1 MGPGHFSAENNNLR
15 VLNMNTVVCLHMKL
29 CNLVLAGEK
38 NGAKQ
43 KSQPA
48 GPVFLSHS
56 TPVFNHLRTMV
67 VGKKLS
73 GRK

>member
-1 MGPGHFSAENNNLR
+1 MGN
-15 VLNMNTVVCLHMKL
+15 NMNTVVCLHMKL

-43 KSQPA
+43 MSQPA

-56 TPVFNHLRTMV
+56 TLWSTQDY
-67 VGKKLS
+67 G
-73 GRK
+73 GG

>member
-1 MGPGHFSAENNNLR
+1 
-15 VLNMNTVVCLHMKL
+15 MNTVVCLHMKL

-43 KSQPA
+43 KSKPA

-56 TPVFNHLRTMV
+56 TLWSTQHYKLLTSSLSTLKTV
-67 VGKKLS
+67 VDAF
-73 GRK
+73 

>member
-48 GPVFLSHS
+48 GPVFLSQS
-56 TPVFNHLRTMV
+56 TLWSTQDYAHRLWWW
-67 VGKKLS
+67 G
-73 GRK
+73 